1 MDKIAALQAQFPE
14 CDRMMAETILKLH
27 EQGKL
32 ANYLPD
38 LEAPAEEEVVPGT
51 IHVAENKS
59 DLPTIACAANSVDSS
74 S

>member
-27 EQGKL
+27 EQGRL
-32 ANYLPD
+32 AQYLPD
-38 LEAPAEEEVVPGT
+38 LGASPEEDVVPGT
-51 IHVAENKS
+51 IHVAENIS
-59 DLPTIACAANSVDSS
+59 DLPTIGCADNSVDSS